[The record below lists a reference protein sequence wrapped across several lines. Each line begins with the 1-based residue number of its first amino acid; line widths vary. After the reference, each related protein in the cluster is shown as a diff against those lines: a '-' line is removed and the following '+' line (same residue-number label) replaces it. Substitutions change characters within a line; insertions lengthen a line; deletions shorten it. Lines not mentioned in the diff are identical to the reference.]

1 MKQISLLFIVIASFY
16 SCDYI
21 LKSPFGS
28 DNEMVVLD
36 SLRKNQVIDDSN
48 EHGCEIKAGYKW
60 SNLQQKCIRVFE
72 EGYRLTSVSKDTLG
86 NAKNA
91 YFFIQE
97 DSLQAEVFLPDSK
110 ESFILA
116 REDNSESFMFKDFE
130 LKAKGGYSLLYNN
143 KVLFKPA
150 LAVDRKVIESDEQE
164 EK

>member
-1 MKQISLLFIVIASFY
+1 MKQISLLIIVIASFY

-21 LKSPFGS
+21 LKSPFSS
-28 DNEMVVLD
+28 DDEMVVLD
-36 SLRKNQVIDDSN
+36 SLRKNQVIDDTN

-72 EGYRLTSVSKDTLG
+72 EGYRLTSVKIDTLG

-116 REDNSESFMFKDFE
+116 RENNSENFVFKDFE
-130 LKAKGGYSLLYNN
+130 LKAKGGYSLLYNK

-150 LAVDRKVIESDEQE
+150 LAEDKKIIESDEQGE
-164 EK
+164 Q